1 MAVAADGDKPE
12 VRRTAE
18 QKGDLVLASPSP
30 FNLANGITIGRL
42 LLVGP
47 LVWLIIT
54 DHVWAAFW
62 VFVVAGISDALDGY
76 IAKTFNRKTDLGAIL
91 DPLADKAL
99 LNGIYVALA
108 LSGHLPMW
116 LAWLVV
122 GRDISIVIGVML
134 IRRRD
139 PVFRI
144 RPLKVGKLNTF
155 VQILLAAAALAIW
168 GDVANVQ
175 SWIEP
180 LVVLVA
186 AMALVSGASYVV
198 QAFRYADLEK
208 PS

>member
-1 MAVAADGDKPE
+1 M
-12 VRRTAE
+12 
-18 QKGDLVLASPSP
+18 
-30 FNLANGITIGRL
+30 

-47 LVWLIIT
+47 LVWLIVS
-54 DHVWAAFW
+54 DYVRAAFW

-76 IAKTFNRKTDLGAIL
+76 IAKTFDRRTDLGAIL
-91 DPLADKAL
+91 DPLADKVL

-122 GRDISIVIGVML
+122 GRDILIVLGVML
-134 IRRRD
+134 IRKRD
-139 PVFRI
+139 PVFRV

-168 GDVANVQ
+168 GNVADVR
-175 SWIEP
+175 P
-180 LVVLVA
+180 LVQPMVLLVA
-186 AMALVSGASYVV
+186 GMALISGASYVV

>member
-1 MAVAADGDKPE
+1 MALATNGDKPE
-12 VRRTAE
+12 VQRTAE
-18 QKGDLVLASPSP
+18 RNVDLVLASASA
-30 FNLANGITIGRL
+30 FNLANAITIGRL

-47 LVWLIIT
+47 LMWLIMT

-62 VFVVAGISDALDGY
+62 VFVVAGLSDALDGY
-76 IAKTFNRKTDLGAIL
+76 IAKTFDLRTDLGAIL

-108 LSGHLPMW
+108 LSGNLPLW

-122 GRDISIVIGVML
+122 GRDILIVIGVML

-139 PVFRI
+139 PVYRV
-144 RPLKVGKLNTF
+144 RPLKIGKLNTF
-155 VQILLAAAALAIW
+155 VQIVLAAAALAIW
-168 GDVANVQ
+168 GNVADVQ
-175 SWIEP
+175 SWIQP
-180 LVVLVA
+180 LVMLVA
-186 AMALVSGASYVV
+186 AMVLISGASYVV

>member
-1 MAVAADGDKPE
+1 M
-12 VRRTAE
+12 
-18 QKGDLVLASPSP
+18 
-30 FNLANGITIGRL
+30 
-42 LLVGP
+42 
-47 LVWLIIT
+47 WLIIT

-76 IAKTFNRKTDLGAIL
+76 IAKTFDLTTDLGAIL

-108 LSGHLPMW
+108 LAGNLPLW
-116 LAWLVV
+116 LAGLVV
-122 GRDISIVIGVML
+122 GRDILIVVGVML

-139 PVFRI
+139 PVFRV

-168 GDVANVQ
+168 GNVADVRA
-175 SWIEP
+175 WIQP
-180 LVVLVA
+180 LVFLVA
-186 AMALVSGASYVV
+186 AMVLISGASYVV

-208 PS
+208 TS

>member
-1 MAVAADGDKPE
+1 MALATNGDKPE
-12 VRRTAE
+12 AQPTAE
-18 QKGDLVLASPSP
+18 RNVDVILASASP
-30 FNLANGITIGRL
+30 FNLANLISVGRL

-47 LVWLIIT
+47 LMWLIIT

-76 IAKTFNRKTDLGAIL
+76 IAKTFDLTTDLGAIL

-108 LSGHLPMW
+108 LAGNLPLW
-116 LAWLVV
+116 LAGLVV
-122 GRDISIVIGVML
+122 GRDILIVVGVML

-139 PVFRI
+139 PVFRV

-168 GDVANVQ
+168 GNVADVRA
-175 SWIEP
+175 WIQP
-180 LVVLVA
+180 LVFLVA
-186 AMALVSGASYVV
+186 AMVLISGASYVV

-208 PS
+208 TS